1 LFGSLRKW
9 QIEPDILW
17 HGQNLPEMIDHA
29 HRHITALWRFTN
41 DFMGTL
47 MENGGADRK
56 VLSLRNRVAFATAV
70 WMHDVGHRG
79 DEYVSDSMDIRAN
92 HAGIS
97 ERLLLRNPQAYTLD
111 WLLDNEYVPKEE
123 CRRQDKVG
131 RSARQE
137 CRNALKCKNGGAICL
152 LREIGL
158 LCRHHQSNAPLDE
171 GSIWRMAVR
180 GKVPSLYSLIPDQ
193 PASDGRPK
201 IGAEDFLRDMAD
213 QTRPLPC
220 PSGTRVRSLNQ
231 FQSADNRSLFCLAG
245 LLRMLDALQV
255 HGSRVGTSASIASF
269 REFLDNRF
277 AWCVTERRRLED
289 AMRTATPGTKAFLR
303 ALSDLDKL
311 GEYEILLTTQHL
323 HYWRQSVVYDQTVEW
338 RWSQNGQATIEI
350 GYLLAERSLANLKSI
365 EGDLPSRTGCG
376 KGLRLGYVLQNAKVT
391 LPEGII
397 RHACGEEIAK
407 WIQDVQEEVVLSEH
421 ASQYGKDSVDRRLP
435 GYLSVLADDFIICR
449 VVVRGTD
456 RGRFEKGDIY
466 VLL

>member
-1 LFGSLRKW
+1 
-9 QIEPDILW
+9 
-17 HGQNLPEMIDHA
+17 
-29 HRHITALWRFTN
+29 
-41 DFMGTL
+41 
-47 MENGGADRK
+47 
-56 VLSLRNRVAFATAV
+56 
-70 WMHDVGHRG
+70 
-79 DEYVSDSMDIRAN
+79 
-92 HAGIS
+92 
-97 ERLLLRNPQAYTLD
+97 
-111 WLLDNEYVPKEE
+111 
-123 CRRQDKVG
+123 
-131 RSARQE
+131 
-137 CRNALKCKNGGAICL
+137 
-152 LREIGL
+152 
-158 LCRHHQSNAPLDE
+158 
-171 GSIWRMAVR
+171 
-180 GKVPSLYSLIPDQ
+180 
-193 PASDGRPK
+193 
-201 IGAEDFLRDMAD
+201 
-213 QTRPLPC
+213 
-220 PSGTRVRSLNQ
+220 
-231 FQSADNRSLFCLAG
+231 
-245 LLRMLDALQV
+245 MLDALQV

-466 VLL
+466 FLL